1 MGRVEHHETRCG
13 TDVVVGVFVGEAMPS
28 HHRGLMIAGAG
39 GNGGHRKVG
48 RLQSAR
54 RIGNFATIRHPAS
67 MMIGSKIR
75 HQHWGE
81 ALSRW
86 WFQLGTELAQRGIIF
101 SAPSNQSSLKPT
113 SGRQFFLA
121 IFIAVLASNPQKY
134 EHWNHSSYHSHPRA
148 CWCLTHVGAQ

>member
-1 MGRVEHHETRCG
+1 VAAVGRAEHHEARRG
-13 TDVVVGVFVGEAMPS
+13 TDLVMGVVVGEALPL
-28 HHRGLMIAGAG
+28 HHRGLMIAGAC

-67 MMIGSKIR
+67 MMIGRKIR

-86 WFQLGTELAQRGIIF
+86 RFQLGTELAKRGIIF
-101 SAPSNQSSLKPT
+101 PSTPA
-113 SGRQFFLA
+113 SGRPFCLA
-121 IFIAVLASNPQKY
+121 NFIAVLASNPQKY
-134 EHWNHSSYHSHPRA
+134 EHWNHSSHHSHPRT
-148 CWCLTHVGAQ
+148 CWSLTHVGAQ